1 VLRGAQEAVRGLLEV
16 LHADPVVG
24 RQDAAREC
32 SHVGVVTGV
41 VLIHQGTE
49 PAVVTLGYS
58 LPWLPF
64 SQLRPLGHHLR
75 QAPQDEVELDRH
87 RLLAPQ
93 RAVVVEH
100 ATRSSGG
107 TAADPSAPH
116 VRATKSTIARL
127 VGPSR
132 QLDTNSSVTVRL
144 LRSAGKPHSRI
155 SIRVASRSRSM

>member
-100 ATRSSGG
+100 RNPFLWWQSRRSVR
-107 TAADPSAPH
+107 TACTGHEVHDRPPG
-116 VRATKSTIARL
+116 RAVTPAR
-127 VGPSR
+127 
-132 QLDTNSSVTVRL
+132 
-144 LRSAGKPHSRI
+144 
-155 SIRVASRSRSM
+155 